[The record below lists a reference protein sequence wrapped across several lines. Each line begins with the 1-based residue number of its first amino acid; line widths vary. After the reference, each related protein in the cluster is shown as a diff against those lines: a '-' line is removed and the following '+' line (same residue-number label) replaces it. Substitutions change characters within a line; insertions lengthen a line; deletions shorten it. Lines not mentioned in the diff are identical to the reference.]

1 MIMMYRRYKIKDF
14 SKEQALANIPAPGP
28 SAVKEVGGLAGD
40 GYMMGEYRDNISN
53 IYLVIGS
60 FGHLVICSFGHL
72 VIFIDISTQY
82 LVIIKTKNDM

>member
-1 MIMMYRRYKIKDF
+1 MMMMYRRYKIKDF

-53 IYLVIGS
+53 ISGHWVIWS

-72 VIFIDISTQY
+72 VIF
-82 LVIIKTKNDM
+82 

>member
-1 MIMMYRRYKIKDF
+1 MKCIVNDDDVRKVQDNL
-14 SKEQALANIPAPGP
+14 SKERALANAPTPPGP

-60 FGHLVICSFGHL
+60 FGHLVIWSFAHS
-72 VIFIDISTQY
+72 VTWSFS
-82 LVIIKTKNDM
+82 